1 MARKYSGPLQPG
13 RRSAYVPGTRRT
25 YRKKM
30 SYAATRIQRA
40 YRRYKY
46 QKVDK
51 RIQKVLNSTGENKFQ
66 GFSGACLPPVPK
78 PAGTQ
83 PISYHFLNSGV
94 SLAASLPEYATP
106 MSLFRF
112 PQGDGP
118 TERNGNSLYIKQSY
132 IKGEIQMLPVIGD
145 ASMTNNSAVEFRML
159 LVKANRKY
167 NPLYVSPD
175 PGGSLY
181 LDTQNSEF
189 GYDGTVAST
198 FLNMNQPINKRR
210 WVVMCDKKFTLSPP
224 SVILDQV
231 SDVSLQNPKYAIK
244 KRFRLK
250 LPVFKKCHFAGNSAN
265 SPENVD
271 TQWLFILQAV
281 NSAYCNVGTTAPR
294 NYALNIYGTTT
305 ASDM

>member
-13 RRSAYVPGTRRT
+13 KRSAYVPGTRRS
-25 YRKKM
+25 RKK
-30 SYAATRIQRA
+30 AATRIQRA
-40 YRRYKY
+40 YRRYRY

-51 RIQKVLNSTGENKFQ
+51 RIQKVLNSSGENKFQ
-66 GFSGACLPPVPK
+66 GYSGACLAPVAK
-78 PAGTQ
+78 PAGSQ
-83 PISYHFLNSGV
+83 PISYHFLNTGV
-94 SLAASLPEYATP
+94 SLATALPEFATP

-118 TERNGNSLYIKQSY
+118 TNRNGNSLYIKQSY
-132 IKGEIQMLPVIGD
+132 IKGEVQMLPVIGGLTQT
-145 ASMTNNSAVEFRML
+145 ANSPVEFRML
-159 LVKANRKY
+159 VVKANRKY

-175 PGGSLY
+175 PGGSLF
-181 LDTQNSEF
+181 LDTQNDEF

-198 FLNMNQPINKRR
+198 FLNMNQPVNKRR

-224 SVILDQV
+224 SVVLDQV

-244 KRFRLK
+244 KRFRIK
-250 LPVFKKCHFAGNSAN
+250 LPVFKKCHFNSNTAN

-281 NSAYCNVGTTAPR
+281 NSSYCNPGQVAPR
-294 NYALNIYGTTT
+294 NYSLNIYGTTT